1 MGPASACQLP
11 FYMAFIPVYI
21 LILAFIILVDYV
33 AALLIEGSAG
43 WTRRGFLLTSIVAN
57 IGVLAVFKYYG
68 FLTTNLGAFTATL
81 HWPLSFHALS
91 LVLPIG
97 LSFHTFQAM
106 SYTVEVY
113 RGNYAA
119 ERHLGIYALYVM
131 FFPQLAAGPIERP
144 QNLLPQLRHRHDLDP
159 LNVTDGLKLMAWG
172 FFKKLAIADRLAI
185 VVNDV
190 YAHPRDYQGPTLLVA
205 TVFFT
210 FQIYCDFSGYSDI
223 AIGSAQVM
231 GIRLR
236 TNFRRPYLSTSVAEF
251 WTRWHVSLS
260 TWFRDYV
267 YIPLGGNRV
276 AGLRWSV
283 NLLTTFLISGL
294 WHGAGWTFIA
304 WGALNGLYVLI
315 GHRTRPLRDK
325 LTTALGLDPTSRGL
339 RLTRTITT
347 FGLICIAFVLFRAA
361 TFQDA
366 FFIGRQLPNITRE
379 GLHEL
384 IGDGYGM
391 PAAYGI
397 CAICLLVAI
406 ESAQRSDDPRECLR
420 LAPTWVR
427 WSVYYAL
434 LAATITFGAF
444 NRSPFI
450 YFQF

>member
-21 LILAFIILVDYV
+21 LILAFIILVDYA

-43 WTRRGFLLTSIVAN
+43 WTRRGFLLASIVAN

-267 YIPLGGNRV
+267 YDP
-276 AGLRWSV
+276 
-283 NLLTTFLISGL
+283 
-294 WHGAGWTFIA
+294 A
-304 WGALNGLYVLI
+304 WRKSSDRPALVG
-315 GHRTRPLRDK
+315 
-325 LTTALGLDPTSRGL
+325 
-339 RLTRTITT
+339 
-347 FGLICIAFVLFRAA
+347 
-361 TFQDA
+361 Q
-366 FFIGRQLPNITRE
+366 
-379 GLHEL
+379 
-384 IGDGYGM
+384 
-391 PAAYGI
+391 PADDVSDQR
-397 CAICLLVAI
+397 LVARGRLDLYRVG
-406 ESAQRSDDPRECLR
+406 SSKRAVCAHRPPDPATPRQADDSTWARSDVAWASADQDDHDLR
-420 LAPTWVR
+420 SHLHRVR
-427 WSVYYAL
+427 LVSRSDFPGCVLHWS
-434 LAATITFGAF
+434 AAAEHHA
-444 NRSPFI
+444 
-450 YFQF
+450 